1 MGGARSAETR
11 DARRASK
18 SARRRSPH
26 LTDRLKLRNL
36 LAGEP
41 RNCTGAAATEDARA
55 EGPLP
60 RRGERA
66 AATLDPRGGVGGLR
80 KVREDCFSRP
90 RDLEVGG
97 GNLRQI
103 VEEESVGG
111 TRNAETHDA
120 RRVSKN
126 VRRGLPQ
133 FRGTAQGQCQQ
144 RMRVPRVQ
152 PWCRATGPKRAGIE
166 IPQER
171 KRHIT
176 QLHLRVGQGP
186 LPQRG
191 ERAAATLDPRGRR
204 RRPSHEEGGLFYS
217 GR

>member
-1 MGGARSAETR
+1 M
-11 DARRASK
+11 
-18 SARRRSPH
+18 P
-26 LTDRLKLRNL
+26 
-36 LAGEP
+36 
-41 RNCTGAAATEDARA
+41 TEDLRAIKGRGASRRCTSALARDHSPNV
-55 EGPLP
+55 GSGQL
-60 RRGERA
+60 RRWTHG
-66 AATLDPRGGVGGLR
+66 GGVGGLR
-80 KVREDCFSRP
+80 KVREDWFSRS

-166 IPQER
+166 IPQEM
-171 KRHIT
+171 KRRIT